1 MSLQETI
8 VEGMLRS
15 ELCPWGVK
23 QSLSYLKNT
32 GNFHPVLWLEN
43 YFRRDYNHQLANLP
57 MISFDFGIC
66 SAWYQY
72 HQSLHPCHFR
82 LQNSSSPSDLA
93 FKWMKYPSDL
103 KIITVNG
110 KSRIICSLSQK
121 NPYHQNV
128 KWCWFIKGGSFCQI
142 LKTLLSLMS
151 HKLWLSKFL
160 QKSYSKHRE
169 WKWPG

>member
-1 MSLQETI
+1 MSLQGTFGVWNGRILSAFLWCSSFLKISKICLRVRFYHLSKMSLQETI

-82 LQNSSSPSDLA
+82 LQNSSSPSDLS
-93 FKWMKYPSDL
+93 FKWISLWFKNHNCKW
-103 KIITVNG
+103 KIKDNLFIEPE
-110 KSRIICSLSQK
+110 KSIS
-121 NPYHQNV
+121 
-128 KWCWFIKGGSFCQI
+128 
-142 LKTLLSLMS
+142 
-151 HKLWLSKFL
+151 SK
-160 QKSYSKHRE
+160 R
-169 WKWPG
+169 